1 MKAKI
6 FVLCGLPGSSK
17 STWAKNNKDKL
28 NAVVHSSD
36 SIREQLGDI
45 NDQSQNELVF
55 KILHKRIKEDL
66 LNGKNVI
73 LDATNLKRKN
83 RRYVLNNIL
92 KDVPCEKICVLFAT
106 PFEICKRNNANRDRK
121 VPEHVISYMY
131 KNFEVPC
138 KQEQWD
144 DIQIVWWDYEKDG
157 MKFDYKNDL
166 EMWRK
171 VSQDN
176 PHHTLSIGDHMIA
189 ASSYYSG
196 MCSSYEDRTTEDKL
210 LSMAILMH
218 DCGKIHVKSFFDKN
232 GNISEKARYY
242 EHHNVGA
249 YQSLFY
255 LKEMRESSDL
265 CNYTDDDI
273 LYISLLINCHM
284 RHFMAY
290 KDSEKAKERDR
301 KLFGD
306 DFMHSL
312 DILHMCDLK
321 AH

>member
-1 MKAKI
+1 MKAKL
-6 FVLCGLPGSSK
+6 FVLCGLPGSGK
-17 STWAKNNKDKL
+17 STWAESNKDKL
-28 NAVVHSSD
+28 NAVVQSSD
-36 SIREQLGDI
+36 NIREQLGDI

-55 KILHKRIKEDL
+55 NILHKRIKEDL

-73 LDATNLKRKN
+73 LDATNLN
-83 RRYVLNNIL
+83 RRRRIHFLSNELRDI
-92 KDVPCEKICVLFAT
+92 PCEKICVLFAT

-138 KQEQWD
+138 YSEKWD
-144 DIQIVWWDYEKDG
+144 DIQIVYWDYKKDG

-189 ASSYYSG
+189 ASSHYSG
-196 MCSSYEDRTTEDKL
+196 MCKSYEDRTTEDKL
-210 LSMAILMH
+210 LSIAILMH
-218 DCGKIHVKSFFDKN
+218 DCGKIFTKAFINSH
-232 GNISEKARYY
+232 GEPSEFAHFYQ
-242 EHHNVGA
+242 HHLVGS
-249 YQSLFY
+249 YLSLFY
-255 LKEMRESSDL
+255 LKELSCFS
-265 CNYTDDDI
+265 NDDI
-273 LYISLLINCHM
+273 LYVSLLIGLHM
-284 RHFMAY
+284 QPFLAY
-290 KDSEKAKERDR
+290 DKSDRAKEKDI

-306 DFMHSL
+306 EIIKQVE
-312 DILHMCDLK
+312 ILHQCDLA